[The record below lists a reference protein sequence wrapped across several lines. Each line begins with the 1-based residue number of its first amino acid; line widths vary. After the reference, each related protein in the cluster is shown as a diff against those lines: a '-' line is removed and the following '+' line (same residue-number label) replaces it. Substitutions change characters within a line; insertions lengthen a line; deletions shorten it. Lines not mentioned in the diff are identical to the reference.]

1 LFFFVYFFFFFVLT
15 FFSFAFFCSNN
26 LYFPSLD
33 PSLALGSHSTV
44 ILFFRS
50 WLSSFGDS
58 SGGFFYFYFFSL
70 KLSSEFFLCF
80 FLFFLEY
87 CHLCGGTFWGL
98 YLVWWCPL
106 TFTRAL
112 ERDLLYLYRSR
123 TNVAVPLGL
132 PGKWGR
138 LNSGLS
144 IRYLTLAS
152 KVIPPSNYL

>member
-1 LFFFVYFFFFFVLT
+1 LPFFVLIT
-15 FFSFAFFCSNN
+15 FLYFSSLGRLALDGYFLASLDDSSGGFFSFVFFCLFLLFLCFNFFFLCLFCSNN

-87 CHLCGGTFWGL
+87 CHLCGGTF
-98 YLVWWCPL
+98 
-106 TFTRAL
+106 
-112 ERDLLYLYRSR
+112 
-123 TNVAVPLGL
+123 
-132 PGKWGR
+132 
-138 LNSGLS
+138 
-144 IRYLTLAS
+144 
-152 KVIPPSNYL
+152 